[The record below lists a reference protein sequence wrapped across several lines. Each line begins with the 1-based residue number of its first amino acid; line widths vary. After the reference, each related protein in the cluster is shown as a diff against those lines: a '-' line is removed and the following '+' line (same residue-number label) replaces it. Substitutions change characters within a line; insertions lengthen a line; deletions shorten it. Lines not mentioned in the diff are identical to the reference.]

1 MKGWDA
7 RRVAAAAGAEL
18 VRGGASSPS
27 GGPAPPPGM
36 PSSPVATSG
45 PSRAVIDS
53 REVGPGDLFVGLPG
67 SRVDGGAYAA
77 AALEAGAWGVLVAP
91 EGAAGL
97 PAGGGAVLAATDP
110 LAALGAL
117 ARAWRRELGAAVIAV
132 TGSVGK
138 TSTKDLVTALIAPH
152 RTVAA
157 SRANFNTDIGM
168 PLEILAAPAGTEVLV
183 LELAMRGFGQ
193 IAVLADICEPEV
205 GLITNIGPVHLEQV
219 GSLEGVARAK
229 AELLVGMR
237 DGGTA
242 VVPAGEA
249 LLDPYLRPELEVV
262 RFGDGGDVVLE
273 GDTVVARGERL
284 ELELPFSARH
294 QRINALAAVA
304 AASAVGVR
312 PSGRVEV
319 RFSGLRGERVA
330 LAIGA
335 TVINDC
341 YNASPLSMR
350 AAQDDLASHEPAG
363 RRVAVLG
370 DMLELGAQE
379 AALHREIGAAA
390 AGAGVD
396 VLITVGPRSVAM
408 LDAFDGE
415 SYAVADAAEA
425 AALAGELIE
434 PGDVVL
440 VKASR
445 GVGLEVVAE
454 ALLAA
459 DAVTSSDPPPPPDR
473 PTRSDSPTSSDAT
486 TPSDRPAPSDRS
498 TSSDPAAPSDR
509 PAPSEEAAR
518 RG

>member
-1 MKGWDA
+1 MRAWDA

-18 VRGGASSPS
+18 VRGGAP
-27 GGPAPPPGM
+27 PPPGA
-36 PSSPVATSG
+36 PSTPVAALG

-53 REVGPGDLFVGLPG
+53 RDVGPGDLFVGLPG
-67 SRVDGGAYAA
+67 SRVDGGAFAA
-77 AALEAGAWGVLVAP
+77 AALEAGAWGVLVSP
-91 EGAAGL
+91 ERAAGL
-97 PAGGGAVLAATDP
+97 PEGAGAVVAAPDP

-168 PLEILAAPAGTEVLV
+168 PLEILAAPAGTDVLV

-193 IAVLADICEPEV
+193 IALLAEICEPDV
-205 GLITNIGPVHLEQV
+205 GVITNIGPVHLEQV

-229 AELLVGMR
+229 AELLERMR
-237 DGGTA
+237 EGTA

-249 LLDPYLRPELEVV
+249 LLEPYLRPALEVV
-262 RFGDGGDVVLE
+262 RFGDGGDVVLD
-273 GDTVVARGERL
+273 GDTVVVRGERL
-284 ELELPFSARH
+284 ELELPFSTRH

-304 AASAVGVR
+304 AACAVGVR

-319 RFSGLRGERVA
+319 SFGGLRGERVA

-335 TVINDC
+335 TIINDC

-350 AAQDDLASHEPAG
+350 AALDDLASHEPAG

-370 DMLELGAQE
+370 DMLELGPSE
-379 AALHREIGAAA
+379 ADLHREVGAAA
-390 AGAGVD
+390 GGAGVD
-396 VLITVGPRSVAM
+396 LLVTVGPRSVAM

-415 SYAVADAAEA
+415 AYAVADAAEA

-454 ALLAA
+454 ALIAA
-459 DAVTSSDPPPPPDR
+459 DGDSDPPKEGVRD
-473 PTRSDSPTSSDAT
+473 
-486 TPSDRPAPSDRS
+486 
-498 TSSDPAAPSDR
+498 
-509 PAPSEEAAR
+509 
-518 RG
+518 G